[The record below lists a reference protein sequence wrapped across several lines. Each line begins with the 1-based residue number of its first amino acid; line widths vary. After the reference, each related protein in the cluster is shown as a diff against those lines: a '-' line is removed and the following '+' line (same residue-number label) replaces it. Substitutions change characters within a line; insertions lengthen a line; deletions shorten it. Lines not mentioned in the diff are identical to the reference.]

1 MNPLDV
7 FPGAEQLEKP
17 NTATPEPPLVLTIE
31 QAAQRLE
38 IGRSLMFALIK
49 TGEIEFIRIGRL
61 NRIPYDSLVEYIQ
74 RLRHASAGRVA

>member
-7 FPGAEQLEKP
+7 FPGAEHLNKP
-17 NTATPEPPLVLTIE
+17 STPTKEPPLVLTIE

-49 TGEIEFIRIGRL
+49 AGEIESIRIGRL
-61 NRIPYDSLVEYIQ
+61 HRIPYDALVSYVDSLRKPRQ
-74 RLRHASAGRVA
+74 HQVA